1 MYITQLIHL
10 KNITPSKIEENI
22 SIENEN
28 DQKKTKSNLKM
39 DEKKIFTSTKDQL
52 KNTEQFKT
60 NLLKDPKVKNH
71 ISTNNQIKSFDDL
84 VNVAKREKEAE
95 LKYDLERNVK
105 LVSFN
110 QGKIEIGFNDK
121 LNKNFIKKLSEK
133 LLLWTGERWIIS
145 LSENKGNQTVYEGK
159 MKKRAEELID
169 AKKTEIAKKVST
181 SFPDAKLLEI
191 KEDENA

>member
-1 MYITQLIHL
+1 
-10 KNITPSKIEENI
+10 
-22 SIENEN
+22 
-28 DQKKTKSNLKM
+28 M

-52 KNTEQFKT
+52 KNTEQLKT

-71 ISTNNQIKSFDDL
+71 ISTNNQIKSFEDL

-105 LVSFN
+105 
-110 QGKIEIGFNDK
+110 Q
-121 LNKNFIKKLSEK
+121 LSEK

-145 LSENKGNQTVYEGK
+145 LSKNKGNQTVYEGK